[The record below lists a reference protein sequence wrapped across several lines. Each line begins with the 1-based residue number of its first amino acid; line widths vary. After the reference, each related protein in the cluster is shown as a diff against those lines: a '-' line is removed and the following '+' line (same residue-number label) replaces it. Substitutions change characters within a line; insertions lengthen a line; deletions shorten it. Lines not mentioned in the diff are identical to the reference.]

1 VSETDEIFRTFCHI
15 SEYGADGYANLHRL
29 VATSSPLVL
38 WAPSSQLLASSDCL
52 LSESDFIKLIEERK
66 IRIIGREKWL
76 TSKDFR
82 NSYKWPGAWWNSKVD
97 GAILS
102 MVQSDATLKL
112 SERRVAV
119 AEDER
124 GETWAREFL
133 AANPDAIAKIHGAL
147 TANDANR
154 QFPQGVVETARRLAS
169 KPEVLAH
176 SIVRDAYNHEDAIQV
191 AGTQSPFLLAERE
204 SVFHGLLESIRSS
217 RPAGLS
223 APTPAMPSPS
233 LLADLTDEVLMVLRA
248 LDKGRRT
255 KLTKFVY
262 SDGHR
267 MLSEW
272 MGSICATLACSGAT
286 DVRGQIYQ
294 KLQREF
300 DNGSLEDSWSDIFL
314 TSTSVVGSA
323 GTAAGVVESITSELT
338 VLGSIG
344 LASGGYSIGYGLAQK
359 AGYASVKFSGPEWP
373 FIYAFGRK
381 ASGKRYKK
389 LGAALDSLRPSDD

>member
-1 VSETDEIFRTFCHI
+1 MPEKDDIFRTFCHI
-15 SEYGADGYANLHRL
+15 SEYGADGYTNLHRL

-38 WAPSSQLLASSDCL
+38 WAPSSQLLTSSDCL
-52 LSESDFIKLIEERK
+52 LNESDFIKLIEERK

-82 NSYKWPGAWWNSKVD
+82 NSYKWPGAWWSSKVD

-102 MVQSDATLKL
+102 MAESDSTLDL

-124 GETWAREFL
+124 GGTWAREFL
-133 AANPDAIAKIHGAL
+133 AENPEAVAKIHAAL
-147 TANDANR
+147 TAFDADL
-154 QFPQGVVETARRLAS
+154 QFPRGVVEMARRLTKEPQA
-169 KPEVLAH
+169 LAQ

-217 RPAGLS
+217 RPPGLLV
-223 APTPAMPSPS
+223 PEPKLPSPT
-233 LLADLTDEVLMVLRA
+233 LLADLTSEVLMVLGA
-248 LDKGRRT
+248 LDRGRRT

-272 MGSICATLACSGAT
+272 MGGICATLACSGAS
-286 DVRGQIYQ
+286 DARGQIYA
-294 KLQREF
+294 KLQKEF
-300 DNGSLEDSWSDIFL
+300 DNGNLEDSWSDIFL
-314 TSTSVVGSA
+314 TSTSVVGSI
-323 GTAAGVVESITSELT
+323 GTAAGAVESITSELT
-338 VLGSIG
+338 ILGSIG
-344 LASGGYSIGYGLAQK
+344 LASGAYSVGYGLAQK
-359 AGYASVKFSGPEWP
+359 AGYAPVKFSGPEWP
-373 FIYAFGRK
+373 FIYAFGRR
-381 ASGKRYKK
+381 ASGNRHRK
-389 LGAALDSLRPSDD
+389 LGAALDSLGPSDN